1 LNRKTNLAT
10 AEIVDPFGDRVGEI
24 GVGLDIVEKLGV
36 TLAIDGPCLIRHI
49 GSGLTLFP
57 PPPVDDEELVVTLG
71 ADGPEPDDREEALGL
86 GADGLVREIERGTAI
101 LRLRGSCLR
110 HLSARERS
118 AGGHVFERSRNGGW
132 CQPKPSH
139 AIAPASPI
147 VPRLLPS

>member
-1 LNRKTNLAT
+1 VPYPPHWQRA
-10 AEIVDPFGDRVGEI
+10 DP
-24 GVGLDIVEKLGV
+24 L
-36 TLAIDGPCLIRHI
+36 
-49 GSGLTLFP
+49 P

-118 AGGHVFERSRNGGW
+118 AGGMYSSRSGTAAGAN
-132 CQPKPSH
+132 QSH
-139 AIAPASPI
+139 PMPIAPASPI
-147 VPRLLPS
+147 VPAVTAIMIHFPSRQDRRHGIRPFAAASHHTTAKASGCSP